1 MTEREEILELRKEIQ
16 IHNHKY
22 YILDQPEISD
32 YEFDLKLKRLE
43 ELERLHPELYDEYSP
58 TVRVGGSVTKNFENK
73 NHPNRMYSLD
83 NAYSYE
89 ELETWY
95 RRCLNAI
102 RDETGLEQI

>member
-1 MTEREEILELRKEIQ
+1 MTEREEIQELRKEIQ

-73 NHPNRMYSLD
+73 NHPTPSFLLQD
-83 NAYSYE
+83 
-89 ELETWY
+89 
-95 RRCLNAI
+95 
-102 RDETGLEQI
+102 